1 MQWSPFFHR
10 THRSINPVGGA
21 DSGHG
26 SLSPFPLPHQGKAYH
41 NPLSAVDSKNRE
53 ERETYINWYN
63 AMPHQNFDY
72 SELSPNVTLK
82 LKVIV
87 VMIKDLDLNED
98 FQLIGELLAEVFLNY
113 LPAAKQKSWVES
125 ELQGLMTFTE
135 AMAYY
140 LTEILGEEELIS
152 IERL

>member
-1 MQWSPFFHR
+1 M
-10 THRSINPVGGA
+10 GGA
-21 DSGHG
+21 NSGRG
-26 SLSPFPLPHQGKAYH
+26 SLSLFPLPYQGKSYH
-41 NPLSAVDSKNRE
+41 NPLPAVDRKNRE
-53 ERETYINWYN
+53 QKKIQSLSTMI
-63 AMPHQNFDY
+63 HKNFDY
-72 SELSPNVTLK
+72 SELSSNVTLK

-98 FQLIGELLAEVFLNY
+98 FKLIGELLAEVFLNY

-140 LTEILGEEELIS
+140 LTEILGEEELLN
-152 IERL
+152 IEKLW